1 MRTIPEET
9 ITAIQAKARE
19 LDTLVQ
25 EAGCRLVA
33 IMGDDWGAGVKVIP
47 DEVEIAPHGS
57 DPIPVMACA
66 SSGLYVDVLDQET
79 NHLYEEGTADY
90 EYEEGMPDYE

>member
-33 IMGDDWGAGVKVIP
+33 VLGDDWGAGVKVIP
-47 DEVEIAPHGS
+47 YDVEVAEEGS
-57 DPIPVMACA
+57 EQIDVMDCA
-66 SSGLYVDVLDQET
+66 SSGLYVEVLDQEV
-79 NHLYEEGTADY
+79 NHLYEPDPEDY
-90 EYEEGMPDYE
+90 E